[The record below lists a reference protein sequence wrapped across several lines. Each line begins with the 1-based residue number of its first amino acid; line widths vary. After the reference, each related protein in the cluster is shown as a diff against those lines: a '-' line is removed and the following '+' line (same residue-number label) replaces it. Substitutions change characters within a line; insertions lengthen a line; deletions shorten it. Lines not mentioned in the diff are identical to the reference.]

1 MNKYQEVLSPFTL
14 RGKTFK
20 NRVEFSPFVA
30 NKAGIYGEC
39 TQETVDFIEWQA
51 KTGVAYITIGDTI
64 VDYKYGNNFA
74 GEIRVD
80 DDRYKAGLYRL
91 AEVAHKNG
99 AYLSI
104 ELSHS
109 GAGANP
115 MINDHQAL
123 SPSGTPLNAPF
134 TSENPKMMTREDMD
148 YVKKRWVE
156 CSKRCVDAGFDM
168 IMIHA
173 AHQCMIGQW
182 LSPKTNKRQDEYGG
196 SLENRMRYP
205 LEIIQA
211 IREAVGEKVILEMRV
226 SSREEVEGG
235 MEEDET
241 IEFCKAAQKYIDI
254 VNVSRGS
261 IYDPIGSTY
270 TMPNY
275 MKPQMFNVEL
285 AEKFKKNLDI
295 LVAVPGNIYTME
307 AANEIIKSGKADI
320 VSMAHDLLADP
331 MMIKNAMKDQTY
343 LTRPCLRC
351 QECAQNIGTGLP
363 IRCAVNP
370 RLGLETELKY
380 LLDAK
385 EKKKVVVIG
394 GGVAG
399 MQVTQ
404 TCCQRGHEVVLFEKS
419 DRLGGML
426 HDASTI
432 SSKKL
437 MRNYLAWDIQQ
448 TLNSNAKVYLNTE
461 ATLDLIRH
469 ENPDEVF
476 VCTGSVYKN
485 PSIKGIELPSVVSV
499 SDVDNNRVQL
509 KNRIIVCGSGA
520 TGIECAVD
528 LASKGKEV
536 TIIDMLKKEDMINS
550 INRAAQQELIGI
562 RFPRYHIQMLDQC
575 KILEFKEHAVV
586 VETPSGIKELEM
598 DQAVIA
604 LGVQSYNPLGKEI
617 QEAYPLCSHFIG
629 DCHEVGNIRKAN
641 MMAFYEAIQI

>member
-1 MNKYQEVLSPFTL
+1 MNNYEAVLSPFTL

-30 NKAGIYGEC
+30 NKAGIHGEC

-115 MINDHQAL
+115 MINNHRAL
-123 SPSGTPLNAPF
+123 SPSGTPLGAPF

-148 YVKKRWVE
+148 YVRDRWVE
-156 CSKRCVDAGFDM
+156 CSKRCVEAGFDM

-241 IEFCKAAQKYIDI
+241 IAFCQAAQKYIDI

-261 IYDPIGSTY
+261 IYDPVGSTY

-285 AEKFKKNLDI
+285 AEKFKKSLDI
-295 LVAVPGNIYTME
+295 LVAVPGNIFTME

-331 MMIKNAMKDQTY
+331 MMIKNAMKNQTH

-363 IRCAVNP
+363 IRCTVNP
-370 RLGLETELKY
+370 KLGLETELKY
-380 LLDAK
+380 LSDAK
-385 EKKKVVVIG
+385 QKKKVVVIG

-399 MQVTQ
+399 MQVAQ
-404 TCCQRGHEVVLFEKS
+404 TCKERGHDVVLFEKS

-426 HDASTI
+426 HDASAI

-437 MRNYLAWDIQQ
+437 MRKYLAWNINQ
-448 TLNSNAKVYLNTE
+448 TMNCGATIYLNRE
-461 ATLDLIRH
+461 ATLELIRK
-469 ENPDEVF
+469 EKPDEVF
-476 VCTGSVYKN
+476 VCTGSVYKKPN
-485 PSIKGIELPSVVSV
+485 IKGIDNPNVVRV
-499 SDVDNNRVQL
+499 SDVDHNRVEL
-509 KNRIIVCGSGA
+509 KERVIVCGSGA

-528 LASKGKEV
+528 LASKGKKV
-536 TIIDMLKKEDMINS
+536 TIIDMLSKDEMIHS

-562 RFPRYHIQMLDQC
+562 RFPKYHIQMIDQC
-575 KILEFKEHAVV
+575 KIIEFKENAIV
-586 VETPSGIKELEM
+586 VERPEGIKELEM
-598 DQAVIA
+598 DNAVIA
-604 LGVQSYNPLGKEI
+604 LGVQSYNPISDEIKKE
-617 QEAYPLCSHFIG
+617 YPLHSHFIG
-629 DCHEVGNIRKAN
+629 DCQEVGNIKKAN
-641 MMAFYEAIQI
+641 MMAYYEAINI

>member
-1 MNKYQEVLSPFTL
+1 MNNYKDVLSPFTV

-115 MINDHQAL
+115 AINDHQAL
-123 SPSGTPLNAPF
+123 SPSGIPLNAPF
-134 TSENPKMMTREDMD
+134 TSENPKTMTRDDMD
-148 YVKKRWVE
+148 YVIDCWVK
-156 CSKRCVDAGFDM
+156 CAKRCVDAGFDM

-173 AHQCMIGQW
+173 AHQCMLGQW

-205 LEIIQA
+205 LEVIRA
-211 IREAVGEKVILEMRV
+211 IRTAVGENIILEMRV
-226 SSREEVEGG
+226 SSREEVVGG

-331 MMIKNAMKDQTY
+331 MIIKNAMKNQTY

-351 QECAQNIGTGLP
+351 QECAQNVGTGLP

-370 RLGLETELKY
+370 KLGLETELKY

-385 EKKKVVVIG
+385 QKKKVVVIG

-404 TCCQRGHEVVLFEKS
+404 TCRERGHDVVLFEKN
-419 DRLGGML
+419 DCLGGML
-426 HDASTI
+426 HDASAI

-437 MRNYLAWDIQQ
+437 MRKYLAWDIEQ
-448 TLNSNAKVYLNTE
+448 TMNCGATIHLNSE
-461 ATLDLIRH
+461 ATLELILK
-469 ENPDEVF
+469 EKPDEVF
-476 VCTGSVYKN
+476 VCTGSVYKKPN
-485 PSIKGIELPSVVSV
+485 IKGIDKPHVVSV
-499 SDVDNNRVQL
+499 NDVDH
-509 KNRIIVCGSGA
+509 NRIALKERVIVCGSGA
-520 TGIECAVD
+520 SGIECAVD
-528 LASKGKEV
+528 LASKGKKV
-536 TIIDMLKKEDMINS
+536 TIIDMLKKEEMINS
-550 INRAAQQELIGI
+550 INRAAQQELIQI
-562 RFPRYHIQMLDQC
+562 RFPKYHIQMMDQC
-575 KILEFKEHAVV
+575 KIIEFKDDVIV
-586 VETPSGIKELEM
+586 VETPGGIKELEM
-598 DQAVIA
+598 DNAVIA
-604 LGVQSYNPLGKEI
+604 LGLQSYNPISEQIKKEF
-617 QEAYPLCSHFIG
+617 PLNSHFVG
-629 DCHEVGNIRKAN
+629 DCLEIGNIRKAN
-641 MMAFYEAIQI
+641 MMA